1 MSNVLAEMWA
11 WYGLTVLVVSARF
24 ISRRLL
30 FKSFK
35 ALQADDYLMLFL
47 MLVYTALL
55 GVIHILTHTP
65 TNLINPADN
74 IVLTPEDIKLRE
86 YGSKLVLVTEH
97 LQMVVIWSV
106 KGCLLILY
114 SRLTMSLP
122 HARFVKFVAWYV
134 VISFIVM
141 EILWFIWCRP
151 FHFYWKVPAP
161 NLNCA
166 AETNHMITNAIFNI
180 STDIMIIALPMPV
193 LINSQL
199 PLKRKLTLCGVF
211 ALGIFTIL
219 AAILSKY
226 YSLGIPYGTEW
237 IYWYI
242 REVSTAIIA
251 ANLPLTWTLLQR
263 MFGMSS
269 FLSRNKS
276 SLQQYGKTTGQ
287 GGIRSAYGNL
297 TSRTQNT
304 QDGKPKDPYAVDISP
319 SESTEQINGDF
330 GTQLKIWQRQEI
342 QVVSEEVDPNS
353 RSSLSDKSDKSAH
366 MDAFDDTAR
375 SNNRLQTPRNAEM
388 GFSTKVSHAM

>member
-1 MSNVLAEMWA
+1 
-11 WYGLTVLVVSARF
+11 
-24 ISRRLL
+24 
-30 FKSFK
+30 
-35 ALQADDYLMLFL
+35 
-47 MLVYTALL
+47 
-55 GVIHILTHTP
+55 
-65 TNLINPADN
+65 
-74 IVLTPEDIKLRE
+74 
-86 YGSKLVLVTEH
+86 
-97 LQMVVIWSV
+97 
-106 KGCLLILY
+106 
-114 SRLTMSLP
+114 
-122 HARFVKFVAWYV
+122 
-134 VISFIVM
+134 
-141 EILWFIWCRP
+141 
-151 FHFYWKVPAP
+151 
-161 NLNCA
+161 
-166 AETNHMITNAIFNI
+166 MITNAIFNI